1 MSTTN
6 TELVATV
13 ELKIC
18 KVSGVSKT
26 SGKPFTMV
34 SFKYFDDALKKEIFL
49 QPTQDFDR
57 IKLDLIYA
65 QGWLPN
71 T

>member
-1 MSTTN
+1 MSTN
-6 TELVATV
+6 TEVVSTV

-18 KVSGVSKT
+18 KFSGVSKT

-34 SFKYFDDALKKEIFL
+34 TYKYFDNNLKKEIFL